1 MVRTWNMRG
10 VCGKENELLEEMI
23 DILCVRETKQKGEDV
38 LMTCDAKLPLW
49 SGNVVGVDED
59 TAFAWPSCALCN
71 NELLA
76 ELPGGRYFCN
86 KCDATIPTTT
96 NMSLA
101 IYVASLLLPLHCSI
115 KVQLANALVVLSS
128 TAEDGEIEVRNLGR
142 GYDLTS
148 LLGQEIGPLPCLVV
162 QTRTSEDD
170 NTGFLLEQLP
180 AIQ

>member
-1 MVRTWNMRG
+1 
-10 VCGKENELLEEMI
+10 MI

-38 LMTCDAKLPLW
+38 LMTSDTKLPLW

-86 KCDATIPTTT
+86 KCDATIPTIT

-115 KVQLANALVVLSS
+115 KVQ
-128 TAEDGEIEVRNLGR
+128 

-148 LLGQEIGPLPCLVV
+148 LLGQEIGPLLCLVV
-162 QTRTSEDD
+162 QTRTGEDD